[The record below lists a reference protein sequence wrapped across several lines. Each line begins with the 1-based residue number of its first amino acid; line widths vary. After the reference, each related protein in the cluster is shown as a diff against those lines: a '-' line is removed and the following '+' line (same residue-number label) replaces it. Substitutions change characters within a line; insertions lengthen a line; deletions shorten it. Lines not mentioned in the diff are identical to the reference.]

1 MPLIAT
7 YRKPPR
13 RGYPV
18 LNPLVYRLLDVGE
31 EGLFL
36 RLEQLLGRAALVGP
50 GWKFN
55 RIKKISKK
63 FIQKIAQ

>member
-36 RLEQLLGRAALVGP
+36 RL
-50 GWKFN
+50 
-55 RIKKISKK
+55 
-63 FIQKIAQ
+63 